1 MKRALFALCSIVILN
16 CLASPAVAENKWL
29 NPQDA
34 ISQLWTGRSPV
45 GQGKEWPVDQCN
57 NWGALP
63 EDVQTASTNTLSG
76 LVIPTVGVNRAILT
90 TGLQQMA
97 KSLLAYD
104 LATLE
109 AGHFY
114 PPDDI
119 DGPFALNPAYWQNAA
134 RSPHG
139 NALDHLP
146 VLDISGFDNEIHM
159 TEVLKTQN
167 RAEVMNT
174 LNQTGG
180 MTNSQR
186 WNYYAAR
193 FSKVGQENIPLTGY
207 VEFTQMEDQWDDQYA
222 FAAADGRIV
231 YDYVNNRIYYTPAH
245 YKQWKQDDFTPDD
258 TPAYGCTPEGTCCD
272 PFFKIANDQQ
282 ATQ

>member
-1 MKRALFALCSIVILN
+1 MRRTLLALGGIFMLQGFAYPA
-16 CLASPAVAENKWL
+16 LAEDKWL
-29 NPQDA
+29 DPQDA
-34 ISQLWTGRSPV
+34 IAQLWSGRAPV
-45 GQGKEWPVDQCN
+45 GQGAQWPVNQCN
-57 NWGALP
+57 QWDALP
-63 EDVQTASTNTLSG
+63 ADIQAVSTNTDSG
-76 LVIPTVGVNRAILT
+76 LVIPSVDVNRAVLT
-90 TGLQQMA
+90 NGLQQMA

-104 LATLE
+104 LSTME

-114 PPDDI
+114 PPADI
-119 DGPFALNPAYWQNAA
+119 DGPFILDPEFWQDAA

-146 VLDISGFDNEIHM
+146 VLDTSGFNNELHM

-174 LNQTGG
+174 LNATPG

-193 FSKVGQENIPLTGY
+193 FAKVGQDTIPLTGY
-207 VEFTQMEDQWDDQYA
+207 VEFTQMEDQWDNQYS

-231 YDYVNNRIYYTPAH
+231 YDYINNKVYFTPAH
-245 YKQWKQDDFTPDD
+245 YKQWKQADFKPDD

-272 PFFKIANDQQ
+272 PFFQITQQ
-282 ATQ
+282 AATQ